1 MQREVTNKLI
11 LTEGQVRLE
20 WESGE
25 EEAKVMFDKGTNFPT
40 TVYIRAK
47 QVQDLR
53 AVLKEAMA
61 WKGYS
66 G

>member
-25 EEAKVMFDKGTNFPT
+25 EEAKVMFDTGPFPT